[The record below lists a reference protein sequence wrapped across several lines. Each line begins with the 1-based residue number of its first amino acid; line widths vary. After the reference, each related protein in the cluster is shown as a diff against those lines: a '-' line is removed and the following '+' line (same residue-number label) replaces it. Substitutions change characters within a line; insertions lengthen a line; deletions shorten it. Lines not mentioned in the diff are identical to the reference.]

1 MNKVKMLNLLNTS
14 GQEELTQL
22 AGIGPALAQR
32 IIAGR
37 PYKSLEA
44 LTTVK
49 GVNSKMLE
57 NWLAVPAK
65 RQEPRPAPGET
76 PVVTTL
82 KENNSGPASVQSS
95 LQNAKD
101 VIAEKMSELGES
113 VKKGG
118 KAVQKTAEELTDKFE
133 QESKTRGTVWT
144 LLVSNGITA
153 LVSILLT
160 LIILG
165 VINGS
170 LKYATGS
177 QYRSL
182 RSEITSLSN
191 QAVLIQQ
198 DQESLRGR
206 VDTLEGLGE
215 RIVGLENAQQQL
227 AADLEITSQQ
237 VGSMQSEVETLSGK
251 VEQQE
256 ERTLRFETFL
266 KELQTLLASLFAQG
280 ETK

>member
-49 GVNSKMLE
+49 GVNSKMVE

-76 PVVTTL
+76 PVVTAL
-82 KENNSGPASVQSS
+82 KENISGPASVQSS